1 MQILLTGATGL
12 VGRTLLPRLVEAGHT
27 VRCLLRASA
36 RTPRLPKG
44 VPVQLTIGSVEDA
57 NALRAAVQG
66 VETIIH
72 LAGAEW
78 DGRHGNLLAVD
89 VGGTRALAEAAAE
102 NGVQRFVYV
111 SHLGADR
118 ASAYPVLKAKGIA
131 EEFIRQSG
139 VPHTILRSA
148 LLYGREDVFLNTFAA
163 LIWLSPGLFF
173 LPSDGRTT
181 LQPLWVD
188 DLATCLEWSLA
199 DAALLNQTLSL
210 GGSEF
215 INLRELA
222 RIVMDKIRVRRSVLT
237 ASPVLLRWGAWFFD
251 QTLPRS
257 PLTDYWLDHLAVDRV
272 CELTSVTRYFG
283 LKPARLEPTLDYLK
297 TSRWWQ
303 EVWRHARG

>member
-1 MQILLTGATGL
+1 
-12 VGRTLLPRLVEAGHT
+12 
-27 VRCLLRASA
+27 
-36 RTPRLPKG
+36 LPKG

-102 NGVQRFVYV
+102 NGAQRFVYV

-257 PLTDYWLDHLAVDRV
+257 PLTEAWLDHLAVDRV